1 MIDYDK
7 LKIAHELTKNS
18 DNYYLH
24 ITLGMDDGTM
34 TILDANRNDE
44 QFVYDTESIDDLI
57 TKLRELTKQE
67 PAEPGYVSE
76 ILEEIK
82 PINGVLTLP
91 AGDYIFKDGVTYKV
105 KKIDKPPE
113 LTEPK
118 RKYKV
123 GDQIVVY
130 GWNEEIYEEVV
141 TKCECIPAKEPS
153 WTYNDWIEDNYH
165 RIYPTKAALIAAQI
179 KYWANLGKYCEH
191 DVIYST
197 CEQCKEPEY
206 CNVSGAKLGKSEEC
220 EHEPSKGTTGC
231 QHENPYIGDSGKYY
245 GTVKCTKCG
254 ELYQC

>member
-7 LKIAHELTKNS
+7 LKIA
-18 DNYYLH
+18 
-24 ITLGMDDGTM
+24 
-34 TILDANRNDE
+34 
-44 QFVYDTESIDDLI
+44 
-57 TKLRELTKQE
+57 QE

-105 KKIDKPPE
+105 KKTDKPAEP
-113 LTEPK
+113 TEPK

-191 DVIYST
+191 DVVYSA
-197 CEQCKEPEY
+197 CEQCNEPEY
-206 CNVSGAKLGKSEEC
+206 CNVSGVKLGKPEEC
-220 EHEPSKGTTGC
+220 KCNTEYFHAKDGRCVCCNKPYKEICKHES
-231 QHENPYIGDSGKYY
+231 DGKVYESWDF
-245 GTVKCTKCG
+245 GRFTN
-254 ELYQC
+254 E